1 MNSAEHVSPPGS
13 LAAPSGDA
21 PRLQKNIDNAVPGLK
36 TGQPIDDKDTPL
48 FDDIRLLGRIL
59 GDTVREQ
66 EGTAVYEIIERIR
79 QTSVAFDRQT
89 SAQTSE
95 GSVRAALEKE
105 LDDLPPDTALAI
117 ILAFTYFLH
126 LANIAEDGHHIRR
139 RRIHETKG
147 STPRPGSLD
156 HTFEKLAEA
165 GIDRATLQATI
176 DALLVSPVLTAHPTE
191 VSRKSILACQHEIA
205 RLLDTRDRL
214 RMTPAERADTERA
227 LRRVVLT
234 LWRTRVLRP
243 MRLQVIDEVK
253 NGISYFD
260 ETFFTELPRLYCEFE
275 DKLAAW
281 FPNPAG
287 WALPT
292 FFRVGSWIGGD
303 RDGNPFV
310 TAQALR
316 EAMRLQSA
324 AAFDFYFGEIHA
336 LGVELPLSQLLIP
349 VSPEL
354 QALADNSP
362 DHAPQRADEPYR
374 RALSGIYAR
383 LAATSRGL
391 DRHESPRHA
400 VADAAPYRDSAELLA
415 DLRVLDQSL
424 SGHGADLLAGGRL
437 RQLIRAV
444 EVFGF
449 HLAPIDLRQNSDVH
463 ARTVGELLAQAGRC
477 ANYEGLD
484 EERRITLLLDEIGSP
499 RPLYSPHLAYS
510 TETQGELAIFF
521 AARELRERYGAA
533 ALPNAIIS
541 KTDGVSDLLEL
552 ALLLKE
558 AGLLLPTGGAG
569 ASGAP
574 TLAMN
579 IIPLFE
585 TIDDLR
591 RAPAVMNRILGLPR
605 YRALIASRADEHEIM
620 LGYSDSNKDGGF
632 LTSGWELYQA
642 EIGLSEVF
650 ARHGV
655 RLRLFHGRGG
665 SVGRGGGPSYDAIL
679 AQPAGAVS
687 GQIRI
692 TEQGE
697 VIASKYS
704 NPEVGRRNLEIL
716 VAATLEATLLD
727 VENASAPA
735 LQFRAAMER
744 LSSHAFAAYRK
755 LVYETP
761 GFTQYFRES
770 TPLSEIAALN
780 IGSRP
785 ASRKPSDRIE
795 DLRAIPWVFSW
806 AQCRLMLPGWYGF
819 GSAVEAWRQEVPD
832 ALDQLREMYRHWPFF
847 RTLLSNMDMVL
858 AKSDLGIASR
868 YAELVTDE
876 TLRREIFGRI
886 SAEWQAT
893 RDALLAIT
901 GNSELLADNPLLK
914 RSIRNRFPYMD
925 PLNHLQIEMLR
936 RYRAGETDERVRR
949 GIHLTING
957 VAAGLR
963 NSG

>member
-1 MNSAEHVSPPGS
+1 MTDPNSRNSAP
-13 LAAPSGDA
+13 LAAAGIDEKDA
-21 PRLQKNIDNAVPGLK
+21 P
-36 TGQPIDDKDTPL
+36 L
-48 FDDIRLLGRIL
+48 FEDIRLLGRLL

-66 EGTAVYEIIERIR
+66 EGDAVFNRVERIR
-79 QTSVAFDRQT
+79 QTSVAFDRHLDEGTRAELESILNDLHDQ
-89 SAQTSE
+89 SSE
-95 GSVRAALEKE
+95 LALS
-105 LDDLPPDTALAI
+105 I
-117 ILAFTYFLH
+117 IRAFTYFLH
-126 LANIAEDGHHIRR
+126 LANMAEDGHHIRR

-147 STPRPGSLD
+147 SSPRPGSLD
-156 HTFEKLAEA
+156 HAFDKIAEA
-165 GIDRATLQATI
+165 GIDTEALQSVI

-191 VSRKSILACQHEIA
+191 VSRKSILSCQHGIA

-214 RMTPAERADTERA
+214 RMTPTERA
-227 LRRVVLT
+227 ETERGLRRLILT

-243 MRLQVIDEVK
+243 MRLKVIDEVK

-260 ETFFTELPRLYCEFE
+260 ETFATELPRLYCEME
-275 DKLAAW
+275 DQLRQR
-281 FPNPAG
+281 FPDLKAS
-287 WALPT
+287 LPP
-292 FFRVGSWIGGD
+292 FFRIGSWIGGD

-310 TAQALR
+310 TAEVLR
-316 EAMRLQSA
+316 EAMRLQSSA
-324 AAFDFYFGEIHA
+324 VFDFYFAQIHE
-336 LGVELPLSQLLIP
+336 LGVELPLSQLLLPI
-349 VSPEL
+349 SPEL
-354 QALADNSP
+354 QALADASP

-383 LAATSRGL
+383 LAATSRKL
-391 DRHESPRHA
+391 DQHEALRHA
-400 VADAAPYRDSAELLA
+400 VGEATPYARADELAA
-415 DLRVLDQSL
+415 DLRVLADSL
-424 SGHGADLLAGGRL
+424 QTHGASLLAGGRL
-437 RQLIRAV
+437 RHLIRAV

-463 ARTVGELLAQAGRC
+463 ARTVAELLALAGRC
-477 ANYEGLD
+477 SDYAALD
-484 EERRITLLLDEIGSP
+484 EDERIALLLDEIASP
-499 RPLYSPHLAYS
+499 RPLYSPHLGYGE
-510 TETQGELAIFF
+510 ETQGELAIFF
-521 AARELRERYGAA
+521 AAHDLRQHYGEA

-558 AGLLLPTGGAG
+558 AGLLLPAAG
-569 ASGAP
+569 ERTAP
-574 TLAMN
+574 QLAMN

-591 RAPAVMNRILGLPR
+591 RAPAVMDRILGLPA
-605 YRALIASRADEHEIM
+605 YRALVATRRDEHEIM

-665 SVGRGGGPSYDAIL
+665 SVGRGGGPSYEAIL

-735 LQFRAAMER
+735 SQFRSAMDR
-744 LSSHAFAAYRK
+744 LSALAFSAYRG

-785 ASRKPSDRIE
+785 SSRKPSDRIE

-819 GSAVEAWRQEVPD
+819 GSAIEAWKKETPD
-832 ALDQLREMYRHWPFF
+832 ALDQLREMYAHWPFF

-858 AKSDLGIASR
+858 AKSDLGIAAR
-868 YAELVTDE
+868 YAELVTDAD
-876 TLRREIFGRI
+876 LRQRIFSRI

-893 RDALLAIT
+893 RNALLEIT
-901 GNSELLADNPLLK
+901 RNKELLADNPLLK

-925 PLNHLQIEMLR
+925 PLNHLQVEMLR
-936 RYRAGETDERVRR
+936 RYRTGNVDERVRR